1 MRVKL
6 IQPRMIMR
14 PMDTGLKL
22 HMAPPLGLLT
32 VAAVL
37 RSDHQVT
44 VENENVG
51 PVDLADAPDIVGL
64 SVTVDVLPR
73 AIEIARGYRS
83 RGIPVVAGGIHIT
96 SAADT
101 VPEDAFDALCIGAA
115 EGTWPDI
122 MSDLAEGRLK
132 KVYRC
137 SGPLRGEDIVSP
149 AYDLIAAQPY
159 LYCNVVHTSR
169 GCPFRCDFC
178 YNSSREHHYVNRRIE
193 DVLADIRATGQRHI
207 LFIDDNF
214 TGNRAWT
221 REFLHRIKPMKLIW
235 NAAVSIDVA
244 KDPDLLDLMKDS
256 GCRSLFI
263 GFESISPES
272 VGSVHKQQNNT
283 SAYEQAIEQIHSRGI
298 MINASFVFGLDGD
311 TPETFRTTLDWI
323 VKNRIETVTS
333 HILTPYPGTVLYDR
347 MKEEG
352 RLITDDLSLYNTAH
366 VVFRPKGMTADELYS
381 GYLWMYRQIY
391 SLKNIIRRR
400 PAAKHQRA
408 GYWLFNLLYRK
419 YGRITD
425 WLCRR
430 ITYERIG
437 RFAQIMAYF
446 RRKEQQ
452 KGKSKNISTDDYIS
466 RQTGVNKK
474 NAASSMN
481 VKTGL
486 TI

>member
-1 MRVKL
+1 MIVKL
-6 IQPRMIMR
+6 IQPRMIKR
-14 PMDTGLKL
+14 PMDTDLKL

-37 RSDHQVT
+37 RGEHRVT
-44 VENENVG
+44 VENENIG
-51 PVDLADAPDIVGL
+51 PVRLDDSPDIVGL

-73 AIEIARGYRS
+73 AMEIARSYRS

-96 SAADT
+96 TAADT
-101 VPEDAFDALCIGAA
+101 IPEDVFDALCIGAA

-122 MSDLAEGRLK
+122 MADLAAGGLR

-137 SGPLRGEDIVSP
+137 KGPLRGEDIVSP
-149 AYDLIAAQPY
+149 AYDLIAKQPY

-169 GCPFRCDFC
+169 GCPFQCDFC
-178 YNSSREHHYVNRRIE
+178 YNSSREHRYVNRRIE

-214 TGNRAWT
+214 AGNRAWT
-221 REFLHRIKPMKLIW
+221 RAFLERIRPMRLLW

-244 KDPDLLDLMKDS
+244 KDPELLDLMRDS

-263 GFESISPES
+263 GFESISPAS
-272 VGSVHKQQNNT
+272 IGSVHKRQNRIGE
-283 SAYEQAIEQIHSRGI
+283 YEEAVRAIHSRGI
-298 MINASFVFGLDGD
+298 MINGSFVFGLDGD
-311 TPETFRTTLDWI
+311 TPDTFRATLDWI

-352 RLITDDLSLYNTAH
+352 RLLTDDLSQYNTAH
-366 VVFRPKGMTADELYS
+366 VVFRPKGMTPEELYR
-381 GYLWMYRQIY
+381 GYLWIYRQVY

-400 PAAKHQRA
+400 PEDQRQRMT
-408 GYWLFNLLYRK
+408 YWLFNLLYRK
-419 YGRITD
+419 YGRFTD

-430 ITYERIG
+430 ITYERTG
-437 RFAQIMAYF
+437 RLAQRLAYH
-446 RRKEQQ
+446 R
-452 KGKSKNISTDDYIS
+452 S
-466 RQTGVNKK
+466 RWN
-474 NAASSMN
+474 
-481 VKTGL
+481 
-486 TI
+486 